1 MIAWQKTLKV
11 GKVDRYS
18 VDITSF
24 ADGQA
29 VTAAT
34 FVSADSLVSVGTV
47 DIDGFIISALF
58 TGITPGTDTIDV
70 EYSTAT
76 RSDCLKSQ
84 ILVKDC

>member
-1 MIAWQKTLKV
+1 MIAWQKPLKV

-34 FVSADSLVSVGTV
+34 FVSASSLVSIGTV
-47 DIDGFIISALF
+47 DIDGFVISALL
-58 TGITPGTDTIDV
+58 TGVTTGTDIIDI